1 MIGAIILGI
10 VAGFLGRLL
19 MPGRDPM
26 GFFATVLLGLAGA
39 VVGFLIFTELL
50 GIGDNDTFDLGDD
63 RIGDRLEVLDLVARR
78 AVGTAGVD
86 VDHRRPLVDR
96 PSRLGRVLGRRVGNR
111 RALLAVGER
120 ARDRAGDDDRVVE
133 AHAESLQGGK

>member
-39 VVGFLIFTELL
+39 VVGFLLFTELL
-50 GIGDNDTFDLGDD
+50 GIGDNDTFDLGGL
-63 RIGDRLEVLDLVARR
+63 IGAVIGVMILLALYRAFLARR
-78 AVGTAGVD
+78 SRPAV
-86 VDHRRPLVDR
+86 R
-96 PSRLGRVLGRRVGNR
+96 
-111 RALLAVGER
+111 
-120 ARDRAGDDDRVVE
+120 
-133 AHAESLQGGK
+133 